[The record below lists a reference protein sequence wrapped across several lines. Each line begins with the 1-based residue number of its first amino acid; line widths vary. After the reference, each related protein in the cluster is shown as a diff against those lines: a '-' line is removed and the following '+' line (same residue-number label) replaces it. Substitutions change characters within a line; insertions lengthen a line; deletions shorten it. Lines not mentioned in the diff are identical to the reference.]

1 MFVLLSII
9 TVIASYILSNMNI
22 VAEYETLKDGVSEAV
37 KVQVTNLLT
46 KEAMSN
52 FLTSIVTNFTSFA
65 PLGVVLVSMLGVGVA
80 EGTGLIDALIK
91 KLILSTPKRLIT
103 IVVVFLGVLSNVAS
117 DAGYVVLVPLG
128 AIIFKSFGRNPI
140 AGILPLLLVFLGD
153 FQQIFL

>member
-91 KLILSTPKRLIT
+91 KLILSTPK
-103 IVVVFLGVLSNVAS
+103 
-117 DAGYVVLVPLG
+117 D
-128 AIIFKSFGRNPI
+128 
-140 AGILPLLLVFLGD
+140 
-153 FQQIFL
+153 